1 MKLVFTQP
9 EIEQI
14 LRAHV
19 NANVTLANGAN
30 YSIDFVATRSDDGI
44 VATIEIPYMSV
55 SSFPAIAGAASA
67 NVASPGPSPVTP
79 AGIATTAKTAAKQT
93 PKKSASSI
101 LGGGLTP
108 ATEPAQN
115 PEPVTAATETAE
127 TAPSDAPDATE
138 APFAEAVDVA
148 EAEGSQPAEAVNE
161 APPAAVRGPSLFGNS
176 AFKL

>member
-55 SSFPAIAGAASA
+55 ASFPAIADAAA
-67 NVASPGPSPVTP
+67 AQVPAPTP
-79 AGIATTAKTAAKQT
+79 LPPPNAKQTAKQT

-101 LGGGLTP
+101 LGGGLTS
-108 ATEPAQN
+108 ATEAVQN
-115 PEPVTAATETAE
+115 PEPVTAATETAQ
-127 TAPSDAPDATE
+127 TAPSDAPDAAE
-138 APFAEAVDVA
+138 APFTDAVDVVVD
-148 EAEGSQPAEAVNE
+148 EASEA
-161 APPAAVRGPSLFGNS
+161 AADAPAASVRGPSLFGNS
-176 AFKL
+176 AFKI

>member
-1 MKLVFTQP
+1 MKLIFTQP

-19 NANVTLANGAN
+19 NANVTLATGSD
-30 YSIDFVATRSDDGI
+30 YTIDFVATRSDDGI
-44 VATIEIPYMSV
+44 TATIEIPYMSV
-55 SSFPAIAGAASA
+55 TSFPAIANAA
-67 NVASPGPSPVTP
+67 GPTPVTP
-79 AGIATTAKTAAKQT
+79 VVTAATATVAKTAAKQT

-115 PEPVTAATETAE
+115 PEPVTAEATPDA
-127 TAPSDAPDATE
+127 AANPAAPDAAD
-138 APFAEAVDVA
+138 APFAGAVDVA
-148 EAEGSQPAEAVNE
+148 EAEAGDAAEA
-161 APPAAVRGPSLFGNS
+161 PAAPVRGPSLFGNS